1 MHHGTNRYEGRAI
14 GCRST
19 RALAQEPT
27 MHTPQDPI
35 ARRRL
40 FKTAG
45 AAGALV
51 AVAAAVPLVRREP
64 EADAAAKPA
73 PQGSAGYRA
82 TEHVLRYYETTR
94 T

>member
-1 MHHGTNRYEGRAI
+1 M
-14 GCRST
+14 
-19 RALAQEPT
+19 QQ
-27 MHTPQDPI
+27 PQDPI
-35 ARRRL
+35 SRRRI

-45 AAGALV
+45 VAGALA

-64 EADAAAKPA
+64 EAAAAKPA
-73 PQGSAGYRA
+73 PQGSAGYRV